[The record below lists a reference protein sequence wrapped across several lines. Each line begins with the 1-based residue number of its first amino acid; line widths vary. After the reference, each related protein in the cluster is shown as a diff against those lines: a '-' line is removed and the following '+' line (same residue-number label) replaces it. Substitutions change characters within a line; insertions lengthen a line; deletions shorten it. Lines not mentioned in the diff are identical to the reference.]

1 MESPYILYAF
11 MACFVMVATM
21 SADTLPDFDKLWD
34 FQNPDQTEVKFREL
48 LPVAEKSGDV
58 SYHVQLLTQIARTE
72 GLQSKFE
79 AAHETLNKAESLLT
93 EDMITARIRYLLERG
108 RVYNSSMQKD
118 KARPLFLEAWD
129 MGVEHGEDYYAVD
142 AAHMMQIVEP
152 PEKQLAWAEKAMAH
166 AEKSD
171 SERAKKW
178 LGPLYNNTG
187 WTYFDLEQ
195 YDRALELFEKSLAW
209 HKKQNDEEDTRIA
222 KWTIARTYRQVG
234 RIQEAYHMQKALEQ
248 ERKEKGLEQ
257 GGYVCEELGELLL
270 LMGKAE
276 EARPYFQRAY
286 ELLSQDQWLVDN
298 EAERLERLR
307 RLGEMSQKAE

>member
-1 MESPYILYAF
+1 

-34 FQNPDQTEVKFREL
+34 YQHPDQTEAKFREL
-48 LPVAEKSGDV
+48 LPAAQASGDV
-58 SYHVQLLTQIARTE
+58 SYRVQLLTQIARTE

-79 AAHETLNKAESLLT
+79 DAHRTLNQAESLLT
-93 EDMITARIRYLLERG
+93 EDMITAHIRYLLERG

-129 MGVEHGEDYYAVD
+129 LGVAHGEDYYAVD

-152 PEKQLAWAEKAMAH
+152 PEKQLAWAEKAMEH
-166 AEKSD
+166 AEKSKQ
-171 SERAKKW
+171 ERTKKW

-209 HKKQNDEEDTRIA
+209 REQQNDEDGTRIA

-234 RIQEAYHMQKALEQ
+234 RIQEAYDMQKALEQ
-248 ERKEKGLEQ
+248 ERKEKGLKE

-270 LMGKAE
+270 LMDKAD

-307 RLGEMSQKAE
+307 RLGQEEQTAE